1 MSLPVIT
8 IRPQPGCAATV
19 AAGLAA
25 RLKVEGHPLFAVEA
39 RDWDAPLVAEIDGL
53 LIGSANAVRHGGP
66 TLGAFSGKPA
76 HVVGEA
82 TAAAARDAGLAVVT
96 VGSGGLQKVL
106 DRVAPGQVL
115 LRLAGEEHVALAPP
129 AGVRLVTRIAY
140 ASRPLPMDDA
150 LAARL
155 RGGALVL
162 LHSAEAARHFAAE
175 CDRLGVPRSGVL
187 LAALGPRIAAA
198 AGEGWAML
206 ASAEA
211 PREGALLA
219 LAREMCQ

>member
-1 MSLPVIT
+1 MSLPIIA
-8 IRPQPGCAATV
+8 IRPQPGCAATI
-19 AAGLAA
+19 AAGLEACLA
-25 RLKVEGHPLFAVEA
+25 IKGHPLFAVEPKA
-39 RDWDAPLVAEIDGL
+39 WDAPPAAEIDGL
-53 LIGSANAVRHGGP
+53 LIGSANAVRQGG
-66 TLGAFSGKPA
+66 TALAAFAGKPA
-76 HVVGEA
+76 HVVGAA
-82 TAAAARDAGLAVVT
+82 TAAAARDAGLAVVA
-96 VGSGGLQKVL
+96 VGSGGLQMVL

-115 LRLAGEEHVALAPP
+115 LRLAGEDHVTLAPP

-140 ASRPLPMDDA
+140 ASRPVPMDDV
-150 LAARL
+150 LAAQL

>member
-1 MSLPVIT
+1 MSLPIIA
-8 IRPQPGCAATV
+8 IRPQPGCAATI
-19 AAGLAA
+19 AAGLEACLA
-25 RLKVEGHPLFAVEA
+25 IEGHPLFAVEPKA
-39 RDWDAPLVAEIDGL
+39 WDAPPVAEIDGL
-53 LIGSANAVRHGGP
+53 LIGSANAVRQGGP
-66 TLGAFSGKPA
+66 ALDAFAGKPA
-76 HVVGEA
+76 HVVGAA
-82 TAAAARDAGLAVVT
+82 TAAAARDAGLVVVA
-96 VGSGGLQKVL
+96 VGSGGLQMVL

-115 LRLAGEEHVALAPP
+115 LRLTGEEHVALAPP

-140 ASRPLPMDDA
+140 ASRPVAMDDA
-150 LAARL
+150 LATQL

-175 CDRLGVPRSGVL
+175 CDRLGVPRAGVR

-206 ASAEA
+206 TSAEA